1 MLALTGALRAMS
13 YRHRHPASGRILAL
27 AIVIAGCSPSI
38 SLYDATAYENATDL
52 KAEAVL
58 LLAEATGPPADHA
71 EAIAGLRLRAQ
82 QALEYERGRPNNAVT
97 TRMWSILLDPEAA
110 LLESFLQ
117 RWEADGPLRP
127 AFVTEATGQVSE
139 AFDQIIGL
147 ESGKLSPEDVEVSL
161 FPGLSL

>member
-1 MLALTGALRAMS
+1 MPLLPRP
-13 YRHRHPASGRILAL
+13 PASGRALAL
-27 AIVIAGCSPSI
+27 AVVLAGCAPSI

-58 LLAEATGPPADHA
+58 LMAEATGPPADHA
-71 EAIAGLRLRAQ
+71 EAVAGLRLRAR
-82 QALEYERGRPNNAVT
+82 QALEYERGRPRNEIT
-97 TRMWSILLDPEAA
+97 TRMWEILLDPEAA

-117 RWEADGPLRP
+117 RWEDDGPLRA
-127 AFVTEATGQVSE
+127 AFVTEATAQVAE

>member
-1 MLALTGALRAMS
+1 MTPARLLR
-13 YRHRHPASGRILAL
+13 PASGPVLAL
-27 AIVIAGCSPSI
+27 LVGLGACAPSI

-58 LLAEATGPPADHA
+58 LMAEATDPPADHA
-71 EAIAGLRLRAQ
+71 DAIAALRLGAR
-82 QALEYERGRPNNAVT
+82 QALEYERGRPANEIT

-110 LLESFLQ
+110 LLESFLR
-117 RWEADGPLRP
+117 RWEAEGPLRP
-127 AFVTEATGQVSE
+127 AFVTEAVVQVAE

-147 ESGKLSPEDVEVSL
+147 ESGKLSPEDVDVSL

>member
-1 MLALTGALRAMS
+1 MPPLLHPPTSGRAVVLALL
-13 YRHRHPASGRILAL
+13 ASL
-27 AIVIAGCSPSI
+27 AGCSPSI

-58 LLAEATGPPADHA
+58 LMETATEPAGAHDD
-71 EAIAGLRLRAQ
+71 AIAGLRLRAR
-82 QALEYERGRPNNAVT
+82 QALEYERGRPDNEVT
-97 TRMWSILLDPEAA
+97 TRMWEILLDPEAA

-117 RWEADGPLRP
+117 RWEDGPLRP
-127 AFVTEATGQVSE
+127 AFVAEATAQIAE

-147 ESGKLSPEDVEVSL
+147 ESGKLQPEDVEVSL